1 MKLNM
6 YPFESMGHASIYIVL
21 SVFIMMI
28 IVLRKNPWVILK
40 SFLHE
45 LIKNRKYIIHLAAV
59 IGILFLNKVEQ
70 WLEKQI
76 NFQADFTQAFFDIEQ
91 NFVATIQHFFKN
103 DALTYFTTFYY
114 VILFTA
120 IMIASVGI
128 YTFQKN
134 YKLFYGLC
142 YAIMINYIVA
152 FPFYLFFPV
161 NEVWFFHPNVDLLM
175 HQVFPTFESEYRP
188 LSGIDNCFPSLHT
201 SLSITMAVI
210 ASKSGS
216 RLWRYFTA
224 ISAVI
229 VIFSI
234 FYLGIHWFLDMCAGL
249 ALGFFA
255 GNYGLR
261 LAGYRTESQYQLA
274 MRSRLNERNLSRKE
288 TQSS

>member
-1 MKLNM
+1 MNLN
-6 YPFESMGHASIYIVL
+6 PFESMNHASIYIAL
-21 SVFIMMI
+21 SVFILMI

-40 SFLHE
+40 AFINE

-59 IGILFLNKVEQ
+59 VGILLLNKGEL
-70 WLEKQI
+70 WLEKQL
-76 NFQADFTQAFFDIEQ
+76 NLQADFTPTFFGIEQ
-91 NFVATIQHFFKN
+91 NFVATIQHFFMN
-103 DALTYFTTFYY
+103 DALTYFTSFYY

-128 YTFQKN
+128 YTYQKN
-134 YKLFYGLC
+134 YQLFYALC
-142 YAIMINYIVA
+142 YAILINYIVA

-161 NEVWFFHPNVDLLM
+161 NEVWSVHPNVDLLI
-175 HQVFPTFESEYRP
+175 HNVFPTFESEYRP

-210 ASKSGS
+210 ASKSSS

-224 ISAVI
+224 ISAAI
-229 VIFSI
+229 IIFSI

-255 GNYGLR
+255 GSFGLR
-261 LAGYRTESQYQLA
+261 LAGHRKESQYQMPL
-274 MRSRLNERNLSRKE
+274 RSRLNQRNLNQKE